1 MARSGSVSDLERA
14 KNEGGASCRH
24 PAAPNRISAVGFNP
38 YRRQR
43 RRRSDYVFVTAPF
56 VVVAILLLWALLP
69 S

>member
-1 MARSGSVSDLERA
+1 MPA
-14 KNEGGASCRH
+14 

-38 YRRQR
+38 YRQQR
-43 RRRSDYVFVTAPF
+43 RRRSDYVFVAAAF